1 MAVYL
6 RQIFSNFSHLE
17 VKFIDMKVTIT
28 NQTQLSSLFAKYLRL
43 SDREIAQV
51 SRDYLLNNPHDEELL
66 RALSKSYLRSNSN
79 FIPSDFHKVEWL
91 IAVLFFGLGLNINK
105 IAEIVNQ
112 PRSQIKIYFFSAKE
126 NLLRMERKCQTVT

>member
-1 MAVYL
+1 
-6 RQIFSNFSHLE
+6 
-17 VKFIDMKVTIT
+17 MKVKTT
-28 NQTQLSSLFAKYLRL
+28 NRTQLSSLFAKYLRL

-66 RALSKSYLRSNSN
+66 SALSKSYLRSSSN

-112 PRSQIKIYFFSAKE
+112 PRSQVKIYFFSAKE